1 MPKLEP
7 YNKLSKGF
15 DVRLIIYYLAL
26 VVIGWITIYS
36 TCYIPDG
43 STPFFDFGQPYG
55 KQMLWIGTSFFLA
68 TVILLID
75 SGIIQHYAYFFYLF
89 CLFLM
94 ILVLFI
100 GAEIN
105 GAKSWIKIGSFSIQ
119 PTEFMKVATA
129 LALAK
134 FMQEGKTESQRRNV
148 WIVQFALI
156 FIPVIVALL
165 QHDAGS
171 ALVFF
176 SFIILFYREGFSA
189 EFLVLGIIA
198 AILAFITLKF
208 NETYSLALITAV
220 FIGFMI
226 ANRTKKKKMR
236 RNVIVYVA
244 CIVFVFSVNFL
255 YEHGFEPHQ
264 KQRID
269 TILGKTSDPLGADF
283 NLNHVNIGL
292 SKKFLAHFERLAN
305 KYEGVINMSLT
316 EMKEEKFIEKI
327 IRQLHAKI
335 SAKGRKTDAFLDDD
349 EIDQLFFL
357 PGSLVEFFKQNRKF
371 RELFDDIFFLNAE
384 IAKKEK
390 EISNMKKEALEQFKQ
405 ANQTNKKNSVETEMA
420 FAALFG
426 NGISI

>member
-55 KQMLWIGTSFFLA
+55 KQMMWIGTSFFLA

-283 NLNHVNIGL
+283 NLNQSKIAIGSGGLFGKGYLKGTQTKLNFVPEQSTDFIFCAIGEEWGFFGTLVVFGLFGALIFRILKLSEKQRNPFVRYYGYGIAGIIAFHFFINIGMTTGL
-292 SKKFLAHFERLAN
+292 LPIIGIPLPFIS
-305 KYEGVINMSLT
+305 YGGSSLWAFT
-316 EMKEEKFIEKI
+316 IMLFCFIK
-327 IRQLHAKI
+327 
-335 SAKGRKTDAFLDDD
+335 
-349 EIDQLFFL
+349 
-357 PGSLVEFFKQNRKF
+357 
-371 RELFDDIFFLNAE
+371 LND
-384 IAKKEK
+384 
-390 EISNMKKEALEQFKQ
+390 N
-405 ANQTNKKNSVETEMA
+405 
-420 FAALFG
+420 
-426 NGISI
+426 

>member
-55 KQMLWIGTSFFLA
+55 KQMIWIGTSFFLA

-89 CLFLM
+89 SLLLM

-283 NLNHVNIGL
+283 NLNQSKIAIGSGGLFGKGYLKGTQTKLNFVPEQSTNFIFCAIGEEWGFFGTLVVFGLFGALIFRILKLSEKQRNPFVRYYGYGIAGIIAFHFFINIGMTI
-292 SKKFLAHFERLAN
+292 
-305 KYEGVINMSLT
+305 GVLPIIGIPLPFISYGGSSLWAFT
-316 EMKEEKFIEKI
+316 IMLFCFIK
-327 IRQLHAKI
+327 
-335 SAKGRKTDAFLDDD
+335 
-349 EIDQLFFL
+349 
-357 PGSLVEFFKQNRKF
+357 
-371 RELFDDIFFLNAE
+371 LND
-384 IAKKEK
+384 
-390 EISNMKKEALEQFKQ
+390 N
-405 ANQTNKKNSVETEMA
+405 
-420 FAALFG
+420 
-426 NGISI
+426 

>member
-7 YNKLSKGF
+7 YNRLSKGF
-15 DVRLIIYYLAL
+15 DARLIIYYLAL

-43 STPFFDFGQPYG
+43 STPIFDFGQPYG
-55 KQMLWIGTSFFLA
+55 KQMIWIGTSFFLA

-94 ILVLFI
+94 VLVLFI

-226 ANRTKKKKMR
+226 ANRTKKKKIR
-236 RNVIVYVA
+236 RNVTVYVA

-283 NLNHVNIGL
+283 NLNQSKIAIGSGGLFGKGYLKGTQTKLNFVPEQSTDFIFCAIGEEWGFFGTLVVFGLFGALIFRILKLSEKQRNPFVRYYGYGIAGIIAFHFFINIGMTTGL
-292 SKKFLAHFERLAN
+292 LPIIGIPLPFIS
-305 KYEGVINMSLT
+305 YGGSSLWAFT
-316 EMKEEKFIEKI
+316 IMLFCFIK
-327 IRQLHAKI
+327 
-335 SAKGRKTDAFLDDD
+335 
-349 EIDQLFFL
+349 
-357 PGSLVEFFKQNRKF
+357 
-371 RELFDDIFFLNAE
+371 LND
-384 IAKKEK
+384 
-390 EISNMKKEALEQFKQ
+390 N
-405 ANQTNKKNSVETEMA
+405 
-420 FAALFG
+420 
-426 NGISI
+426 

>member
-15 DVRLIIYYLAL
+15 DVKLIIYYLAL

-55 KQMLWIGTSFFLA
+55 KQMIWIGTSFFLA
-68 TVILLID
+68 TVILLIE
-75 SGIIQHYAYFFYLF
+75 SGIIQHYAYFFYLL

-189 EFLVLGIIA
+189 EFLMLGIIA

-220 FIGFMI
+220 FVGFMI

-236 RNVIVYVA
+236 RNVIVYVT

-283 NLNHVNIGL
+283 NLNQSKIAIGSGGLFGKGYLKGTQTKLNFVPEQSTDFIFCAIGEEWGFFGTLVVFGLFGALIFRILKLSEKQRNPFVRYYGYGIAGIIAFHFFINIGMTTGL
-292 SKKFLAHFERLAN
+292 LPIIGIPLPFIS
-305 KYEGVINMSLT
+305 YGGSSLWAFT
-316 EMKEEKFIEKI
+316 IMLFCFIK
-327 IRQLHAKI
+327 
-335 SAKGRKTDAFLDDD
+335 
-349 EIDQLFFL
+349 
-357 PGSLVEFFKQNRKF
+357 
-371 RELFDDIFFLNAE
+371 LND
-384 IAKKEK
+384 
-390 EISNMKKEALEQFKQ
+390 N
-405 ANQTNKKNSVETEMA
+405 
-420 FAALFG
+420 
-426 NGISI
+426 

>member
-7 YNKLSKGF
+7 YNRLSKGF

-43 STPFFDFGQPYG
+43 STPIFDFGQPYG

-283 NLNHVNIGL
+283 NLNQSKIAIGSGGLFGKGYLKGTQTKLNFVPEQSTDFIFCAIGEEWGFFGTLVVFGLFGALIFRILKLSEKQRNPFVRYYGYGIAGIIAFHFFINIGMTTGL
-292 SKKFLAHFERLAN
+292 LPIIGIPLPFIS
-305 KYEGVINMSLT
+305 YGGSSLWAFT
-316 EMKEEKFIEKI
+316 IMLFCFIK
-327 IRQLHAKI
+327 
-335 SAKGRKTDAFLDDD
+335 
-349 EIDQLFFL
+349 
-357 PGSLVEFFKQNRKF
+357 
-371 RELFDDIFFLNAE
+371 LND
-384 IAKKEK
+384 
-390 EISNMKKEALEQFKQ
+390 N
-405 ANQTNKKNSVETEMA
+405 
-420 FAALFG
+420 
-426 NGISI
+426 